1 VTERWRVLREY
12 PEAEKLLQ
20 TMDSDPRVAALR
32 AKMPEVYREL
42 APHRWLVAA
51 LERLPIL
58 VVRRIPS
65 LLGEAVAA
73 TTEKLIIDV
82 SVEEA
87 AGLELRDLAYVLAH
101 EAMHALMADNLRWRG
116 RDQLVAEYASDILN
130 DTLLRD
136 AGVTPTA
143 AWETHYVEDVLP
155 GRRAEEVTFEELYE
169 AIAAR
174 WRARGREV
182 IPGRHIAG
190 GKERYEAAG
199 VVQLGDPDLYDE
211 DPGVV
216 ARARRRW
223 LRAVLRAPDLP
234 PAVRRGIESGWAD
247 LLGARRGE

>member
-1 VTERWRVLREY
+1 VTEKWRMLAEY
-12 PEAEKLLQ
+12 PEAPEILRV
-20 TMDSDPRVAALR
+20 MDSDPRVESLR
-32 AKMPEVYREL
+32 ARMPEVYREL

-58 VVRRIPS
+58 AVRSMPT
-65 LLGEAVAA
+65 LLGEAAAA

-82 SVEEA
+82 NAEEA
-87 AGLELRDLAYVLAH
+87 AGLELRDLAFVLAH
-101 EAMHALMADNLRWRG
+101 EAMHALMADTLKWRG

-143 AWETHYVEDVLP
+143 AWKGYYIEDVLP
-155 GRRAEEVTFEELYE
+155 GRGAEEATFEELYE

-174 WRARGREV
+174 WRAKGKEV
-182 IPGRHIAG
+182 VPGRHIAG
-190 GKERYEAAG
+190 GDERYEAAG
-199 VVQLGDPDLYDE
+199 VVQLGDPDLYDD
-211 DPGVV
+211 DPGAV

-223 LRAVLRAPDLP
+223 LRAVMRAPDLP

-247 LLGARRGE
+247 LLKARRGK